1 MKTHTHNICSLWHAV
16 CGLAIVLT
24 LGAGLAPASAKT
36 YTVKNLDNTG
46 NGSLRS
52 VLSKL
57 ATSHD
62 NSNTITFKSGLNGI
76 IHLTSPLPEI
86 TKSVS
91 INGPGA
97 NKIKITAPVGGAF
110 DVVAGVVNVSG
121 LTIEGRG
128 GDASAIVRN
137 QAALLSIEE
146 CVITSKSSSNQTG
159 LINEVAGTTLLT
171 SSSVVNNSGL
181 GNGGGI
187 LNQGTLTILNS
198 TLANNSATQGGALY
212 NELTATTIITNS
224 TVADNSADTTGG
236 GIYNDNGSVSL
247 GNTIVAR
254 NVGSAAAIADDAHGF
269 FASSGHNLIGSTAG
283 NSGFG
288 ATDITN
294 VASDDLGLA
303 ATIAVNQGPTPTLA
317 LIAGS
322 PAVDAG
328 DDALAVDAD
337 GTALAFDQRGSPFDR
352 TVGTSVDIGAFESNI
367 PPPLEDA
374 RAYKQRALMTISGS
388 LKSCGSTNK
397 FYFRWAANR
406 ISAGLQSWLWLDG
419 DHLSPYGFFAFT
431 RDQQA
436 VWYLKKVTGPAAL
449 FAQSAINDVVYA
461 DEKIAAAALNAASGA
476 PGPDYDKALNAYNS
490 GVAAAS
496 SGDAFQAVS
505 WYSWA
510 WWYAT
515 IALNKA
521 TVFDDDVEDYQ
532 YVEFN

>member
-1 MKTHTHNICSLWHAV
+1 MKTHTHNICSLWHAIR
-16 CGLAIVLT
+16 GFAIVLT
-24 LGAGLAPASAKT
+24 LGAGLTPAFAKT

-62 NSNTITFKSGLNGI
+62 SSNTITFKSGLNGI
-76 IHLTSPLPEI
+76 IKLSTPLPEI

-97 NKIKITAPVGGAF
+97 SKIKVTAPNGGAF
-110 DVVAGVVNVSG
+110 DVVSGVVNLSG

-128 GDASAIVRN
+128 NDSSAIIRN
-137 QAALLSIEE
+137 QTALLTLEE

-159 LINEVAGTTLLT
+159 LINEVGGTTLIT
-171 SSSVVNNSGL
+171 SSAIVDSS
-181 GNGGGI
+181 GGGI
-187 LNQGTLTILNS
+187 LNQGTLNVLNS
-198 TLANNSATQGGALY
+198 TLANNSAPQGGALY
-212 NELTATTIITNS
+212 NEITATSIITNS
-224 TVADNSADTTGG
+224 TLADNNASLTGG
-236 GIYNDNGSVSL
+236 GIFNDNGSVSL

-254 NVGSAAAIADDAHGF
+254 NVAGGGAIADDAHGF
-269 FASSGHNLIGSTAG
+269 FASSGNNLIGSTAG
-283 NSGFG
+283 SSGFG

-294 VASDDLGLA
+294 VAADDLGLA
-303 ATIAVNQGPTPTLA
+303 ATVAVNQGPTPTIA
-317 LIAGS
+317 LLSGS
-322 PAVDAG
+322 PAIDAG
-328 DDALAVDAD
+328 SDALAVDTD

-352 TVGTSVDIGAFESNI
+352 IVGSAVDIGAFEANI

-388 LKSCGSTNK
+388 LKSCGSVNK
-397 FYFRWAANR
+397 FYLRWAANR

-419 DHLSPYGFFAFT
+419 DHLSAYGFFAFT

-436 VWYLKKVTGPAAL
+436 VWYLKKVTGPSAV
-449 FAQSAINDVVYA
+449 FAQSAINDLVYA
-461 DEKIAAAALNAASGA
+461 DEKIAAAALNAASGS
-476 PGPDYDKALNAYNS
+476 PGPDYAKALSAYNS
-490 GVAAAS
+490 GVASAN

-521 TVFDDDVEDYQ
+521 TIFDDEVEDYH
-532 YVEFN
+532 YAEAN